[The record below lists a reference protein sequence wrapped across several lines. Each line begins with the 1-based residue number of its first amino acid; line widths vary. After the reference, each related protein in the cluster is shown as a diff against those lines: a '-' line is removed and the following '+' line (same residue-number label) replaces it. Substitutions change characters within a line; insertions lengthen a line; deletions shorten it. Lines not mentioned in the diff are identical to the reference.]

1 MVRLPQGQWFDH
13 QSKYMGYKLD
23 TNQAEHA
30 VEELCPSTL
39 PPSTVQ
45 ALQAHALA
53 AHGALGIVGYSRSDF
68 IVTPAGPVYLETN
81 TLPGLTRASLLPLAL
96 AHAGFAL
103 RDFVQLQMALA
114 LARAAQAG
122 VIATTPQR

>member
-1 MVRLPQGQWFDH
+1 M
-13 QSKYMGYKLD
+13 
-23 TNQAEHA
+23 
-30 VEELCPSTL
+30 
-39 PPSTVQ
+39 Q

-53 AHGALGIVGYSRSDF
+53 AHDALGIVGYSRSDF